1 MQVKQEGDD
10 VLCWQHTQVL
20 QACLLY
26 LDSIKWLQAGQ
37 QVAIIV
43 TVLDRPGPDNAT
55 GHASLSEP
63 RAISQNVCLRNTG

>member
-1 MQVKQEGDD
+1 M
-10 VLCWQHTQVL
+10 LCWQHTQVL

-37 QVAIIV
+37 QVATIV